1 MGAPARLV
9 QANGQRLPFPD
20 ASFDVVV
27 LIQVFGGMPGWRSL
41 VTEARR
47 VLRPTGALI
56 VGRTVAPAHG
66 IDAQMKQHLARL
78 LEAMGIEAVRKN
90 VHEDAQRWLGAAAR
104 RVNSV
109 IAASWNTDRT
119 PQGFLV
125 RHRTGARF
133 GELPEPVKDE
143 AMRQLGIWAGETFG
157 SLDAVFSEQHVFE
170 LDIFKFTEGVGC

>member
-1 MGAPARLV
+1 
-9 QANGQRLPFPD
+9 
-20 ASFDVVV
+20 
-27 LIQVFGGMPGWRSL
+27 MPGWRLL

-47 VLRPTGALI
+47 VLRQTGALVI
-56 VGRTVAPAHG
+56 GRTVAPADG

-78 LEAMGIEAVRKN
+78 LEAMGVEADRRN
-90 VHEDAQRWLGAAAR
+90 VHDDVQSWLGAAAR

-109 IAASWNTDRT
+109 IAASWNADRT
-119 PQGFLV
+119 PSGFLV

-133 GELPEPVKDE
+133 AALPEPIKDE

-170 LDIFKFTEGVGC
+170 LHAFKFAEGVGC